1 MFKVGDKVRIVNH
14 SLQIGGLHI
23 GSEGIIT
30 APYGSFWFVKCTKGN
45 DGDMVGVTC
54 YSGECEL
61 ELIKS
66 DNKKNNMN
74 IKEKFVLA
82 FLGEPEKTFRKTD
95 ITNGDGFLTTEGTAV
110 FLAWLLKENG
120 EKFKT
125 DVADDLLADLEAKE

>member
-1 MFKVGDKVRIVNH
+1 MFKVGDEVEVMSGKSSSSRENHGKIGKILKFLNNDRSIVGSKEIDNG
-14 SLQIGGLHI
+14 GGLWI
-23 GSEGIIT
+23 E
-30 APYGSFWFVKCTKGN
+30 
-45 DGDMVGVTC
+45 
-54 YSGECEL
+54 EL
-61 ELIKS
+61 KLIS
-66 DNKKNNMN
+66 NNKKNNMN